1 MSNLPSFILRPFA
14 DTDHAQWQTLWQ
26 AYLAYAGTTLSADVS
41 RLTWQ
46 RLLTHPAM
54 HGLGAYDP
62 AGNML
67 AFAHII
73 LHPNTW
79 NIGECAYL
87 EDLFVSETARKQGI
101 ARALLNAVYDLA
113 KQQHCNRVYWVT
125 AADNHQAQA
134 LYRQLARDSGVIQFR
149 HDLPASS

>member
-1 MSNLPSFILRPFA
+1 MNIIIRPFVRE
-14 DTDHAQWQTLWQ
+14 DHAQWQTLWH
-26 AYLAYAGTTLSADVS
+26 AYLAFAGTTLPAAVS
-41 RLTWQ
+41 EHTWQ
-46 RLLTHPAM
+46 RLLEHPAM

-67 AFAHII
+67 GFAHII

-87 EDLFVSETARKQGI
+87 EDLFVSEAARKQGI
-101 ARALLNAVYDLA
+101 ARALLYAVYDFA
-113 KQQHCNRVYWVT
+113 QQHHCNRVYWVT